1 MAAVFD
7 ISDILHPLDLAAR
20 QHLEAIPLVQTAV
33 KTYLNVKIEKQVRQ
47 NLLCSAVRL
56 GPHQVPEIY
65 RMLPPICEAFGIEEP
80 ELYLTRGPANAF
92 SVGHTHVAIVINNEL
107 LEDLAE
113 DEIQAVLAHECGH
126 VVAQHILYRQMAET
140 LVRTGESAALFG
152 SALLKSA
159 AGLASKQIRSALLNW
174 HRKSELTA
182 DRAAVAYFRSPDP
195 MQRALF
201 HMMGVPKWMP
211 MSISQAMFIEQAD
224 EFDKVTESRWE
235 RHLANSLEVGSTHPM
250 PVIRM
255 RELTVWA
262 KSPAFEQLVGIA
274 KAGGLGE
281 RVTCGRCGQ
290 PLVPEW
296 RFCQICGTPVPE
308 AATTGTGE
316 QP

>member
-20 QHLEAIPLVQTAV
+20 QQLEGVPLLQSAV
-33 KTYLNVKIEKQVRQ
+33 KTYLSMKTERQVRQ
-47 NLLCSAVRL
+47 QLLCSAVRL

-80 ELYLTRGPANAF
+80 ELYLTRGPANAMT
-92 SVGHTHVAIVINNEL
+92 VGYTRVAIIIYNEL

-126 VVAQHILYRQMAET
+126 ILAEHTLYRQMAET
-140 LVRTGESAALFG
+140 MVLTGESAALFG

-159 AGLASKQIRSALLNW
+159 ARLGLKQIRTALFNW

-182 DRAAVAYFRSPDP
+182 DRAAVAFFRDADP

-201 HMMGVPKWMP
+201 HIIGAPKWMP
-211 MSISQAMFIEQAD
+211 MDVSHAGFIEQAD
-224 EFDKVTESRWE
+224 EFDKITESRWD
-235 RHLANSLEVGSTHPM
+235 RHLANSLEAGSSHPM

-255 RELTVWA
+255 RELTVWS
-262 KSPAFEQLVGIA
+262 KSRAFEQLMGTT
-274 KAGGLGE
+274 KAEHPDERLG
-281 RVTCGRCGQ
+281 CAQCGQ
-290 PLVPEW
+290 RLVPEW
-296 RFCQICGTPVPE
+296 RFCQSCGTPVPQ